1 MRFFLTFS
9 KLRYNKSI
17 VFNAGN
23 SKDKPVLIK
32 TINSL
37 LFTKDYPRSYE
48 LGKNFYISVSKL
60 DLYNTCLSLSQL
72 NRTLC
77 KRILV
82 IASEGNKTS
91 DVYNIHT

>member
-1 MRFFLTFS
+1 MTYLTFS
-9 KLRYNKSI
+9 KPKYNKSI
-17 VFNAGN
+17 IFNAGN

-37 LFTKDYPRSYE
+37 LFIKDYPRSYE

-60 DLYNTCLSLSQL
+60 DLYNACLSLSQL

-77 KRILV
+77 KLILV
-82 IASEGNKTS
+82 IACEGSKIA
-91 DVYNIHT
+91 DVYKIHT